1 MNAPDRYERF
11 VLPDGMKKVS
21 YERDTKVLNAATL
34 VIQREDHTI
43 GNLLRMQLHRD
54 PHVLFVGYRIP
65 HPLKY
70 EVQFKI
76 QTTSQSSPQQ
86 AYNTALTALDGE
98 MLQLKAS
105 FQEAVKQCLPSV
117 LQVTCF
123 VLVRTDSQVSPARG
137 PPIAPHFP
145 LLPHP
150 TIMSSAPSPPP
161 ADKATP
167 PSSAAP
173 SSAELPPI
181 ASPLSTTSPATSA
194 APQADGQAPRQ
205 ELHGEKAPA
214 AVAAEAAGG
223 GEVACGKEAV
233 DLLNCVA
240 DARTDLSKCTALMG
254 ALRRCAARENV
265 KSFSLP
271 TT

>member
-1 MNAPDRYERF
+1 
-11 VLPDGMKKVS
+11 MKKVS

-105 FQEAVKQCLPSV
+105 FQEA
-117 LQVTCF
+117 
-123 VLVRTDSQVSPARG
+123 VSPARG

-254 ALRRCAARENV
+254 ALRRCAAREV
-265 KSFSLP
+265 RGREGRARARAGVGRRGR
-271 TT
+271 